1 MSGPCQSR
9 TQQKGMATK
18 RHRTHKD
25 VSILFPSL
33 MFLSFFVAVPFIDAW
48 SQTPAG
54 TVLGGVF
61 SEVQAKRGQA
71 AYSENCGGRHGG
83 GPEGISTPETKG
95 QHFLGRRRERM
106 VDNTFTYIKE

>member
-33 MFLSFFVAVPFIDAW
+33 MFLCFFVAVPFIDAL
-48 SQTPAG
+48 SQAPAG
-54 TVLGGVF
+54 TVLEGVF
-61 SEVQAKRGQA
+61 SEVQANAGKPRIRRIA
-71 AYSENCGGRHGG
+71 AAATA
-83 GPEGISTPETKG
+83 GISRGFHLPKSKAN
-95 QHFLGRRRERM
+95 HLWNACVR
-106 VDNTFTYIKE
+106 